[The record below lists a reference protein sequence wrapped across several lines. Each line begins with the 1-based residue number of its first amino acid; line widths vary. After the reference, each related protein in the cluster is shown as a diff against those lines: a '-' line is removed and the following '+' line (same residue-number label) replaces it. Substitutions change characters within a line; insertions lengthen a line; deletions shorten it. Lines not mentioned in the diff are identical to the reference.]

1 MWSTHISKESAPC
14 IQGIGIGLFAITAA
28 EILALNSI
36 FVSVLALFLHEVMII
51 GYENI
56 VANTILY
63 VFLCHVISFVFGQIV
78 ISYYPTHTL
87 LYFSI
92 SITLI
97 VISGILVI
105 IYKNNRIKSRRKDLL
120 TECSSIIIQ
129 NISPSPPSTP
139 THHNTTPTHHN
150 TTPTHHNTT
159 PLDIATSITPNI
171 SQPKHQSHSLKQHT
185 KNIIKRNIHHTENV
199 HIRERTH
206 PQHQQQKQHNVDLSS
221 FL

>member
-1 MWSTHISKESAPC
+1 MWSTRIPKESAPC
-14 IQGIGIGLFAITAA
+14 IQGIGIGLFTITTA

-63 VFLCHVISFVFGQIV
+63 VFLCHVISFVFGQII
-78 ISYYPTHTL
+78 ISYYPTHTVM
-87 LYFSI
+87 YFSI

-120 TECSSIIIQ
+120 SECSSIIIQ
-129 NISPSPPSTP
+129 KISPSPPSTP
-139 THHNTTPTHHN
+139 THQPTVSN
-150 TTPTHHNTT
+150 
-159 PLDIATSITPNI
+159 DITASVMPNI
-171 SQPKHQSHSLKQHT
+171 NQPKHQSQSPKQHP
-185 KNIIKRNIHHTENV
+185 KNVVKRNTPYTETGY
-199 HIRERTH
+199 IRERAH
-206 PQHQQQKQHNVDLSS
+206 AQQKQNNVDLSS